1 MTNDKKTLQDELE
14 TLEAEAKR
22 ANKNV
27 ERNNLMAK
35 KEANEIIERVNDGII
50 AIEKGLTDLDKIEE
64 EAGDE
69 LDAVILAQ
77 AEDLATEE

>member
-14 TLEAEAKR
+14 ALEAEAKR
-22 ANKNV
+22 VSKNI
-27 ERNNLMAK
+27 ERNNLTAK
-35 KEANEIIERVNDGII
+35 KEANEVIERVNEKII
-50 AIEKGLTDLDKIEE
+50 SIEKGLTDLDKIEE